1 MASFANRVTGSAA
14 KLLRGSVAFVLFA
27 LFGAGS
33 AVLSPLMP
41 VLRTPDRCQPP
52 IRFAWRILVALC
64 RATGLI
70 SVDASG
76 LRRVRGCVLAASHPS
91 LIDVVIV
98 VALVPRTL
106 FVAKHS
112 LARNPVLRAI
122 VRHAALPD
130 DPRLLETAPEY
141 LAAGWNVLVF
151 PEGTRTRVR
160 GSLNP
165 LRRGTA
171 QLVLRS
177 GAPLSCVK
185 IETSARILGK
195 GQNPFD
201 MTAKTV
207 RYTLRSRDVR
217 FVPDPSEPLRSRAVR
232 LSRAMA
238 EALSAP

>member
-112 LARNPVLRAI
+112 LARNPVLRA
-122 VRHAALPD
+122 
-130 DPRLLETAPEY
+130 TAPEY

-185 IETSARILGK
+185 IATTARILGK